1 MNVRIHAVK
10 NENIEYKVQK
20 VRESFGDVNKEI
32 MNENNQLREE
42 KEELKTRVFELENKI
57 KRNSTADPTIDTQ
70 RDNYSNRELIRSR
83 SPVPV
88 FPKEYDNLMSRKFSK
103 EDQRYRDD
111 VLMINNGSGSIA
123 ATNYY
128 PGYASPAT
136 KSAMSDRSWIDNK
149 EVNQTA
155 SLESAQLI
163 IEKLSKV
170 INHLQNELSKNTMLI
185 SQLMEE
191 NRQFQE
197 RNNSSYNKE

>member
-20 VRESFGDVNKEI
+20 VRESFGDVNKDI

-42 KEELKTRVFELENKI
+42 KEELKSRVFELENKI

-70 RDNYSNRELIRSR
+70 RETYSNREMIRSR

-103 EDQRYRDD
+103 EDQRYRED

-123 ATNYY
+123 ATTYY
-128 PGYASPAT
+128 QGYASPAT

-155 SLESAQLI
+155 SLESAQMI

-191 NRQFQE
+191 NRQYQE